1 MRLSDEEWTIHHL
14 RQHLQYAVNLELW
27 TIPFYM
33 SAMYSIVDRSSAEFQ
48 LVQSV
53 VNQEMLHVQLASNLA
68 NAYGYSPRFK
78 APEYEGQA
86 IPHLDFN
93 LDRPNPTEIF
103 TPYSAEIGPLDEE
116 RINAMCLIEYPEW
129 KTHGR
134 PDLHDNVKEYGSIAE
149 FYAAVEYG
157 AGLLKSDLRG
167 GVRQVDYFSAF
178 YRNLPMLTVADSGEA
193 GFRQAL
199 LLIDTIC
206 DQGEGASRRDSGLPT
221 PFQNTAD
228 DSNPGLPH
236 YEKFLQIRNE
246 TQRSP
251 LYAVK
256 PKDRYT
262 EEDRAL
268 AAILRKSFQEFLGAL
283 EELFSGRNPEDFFRL
298 MITVGAAIQNCWKH
312 GVTPRFS

>member
-1 MRLSDEEWTIHHL
+1 MRLRDEEWTIHHL
-14 RQHLQYAVNLELW
+14 RQHLQYAVDLEIW

-33 SAMYSIVDRSSAEFQ
+33 SAMYSVVDRSSQEFQ

-68 NAYGYSPRFK
+68 NAYGLSPVFK
-78 APEYEGQA
+78 APTYEGQT

-93 LDRPNPTEIF
+93 LDKPNPSEIF
-103 TPYSAEIGPLDEE
+103 SPYSAEIGPLDEE
-116 RINAMCLIEYPEW
+116 RVNAMCLIEYPEW
-129 KTHGR
+129 KTHGK
-134 PDLHDNVKEYGSIAE
+134 PNLHDNVKEYGSIAE
-149 FYAAVEYG
+149 FYDAVEYG

-178 YRNLPMLTVADSGEA
+178 YRNLPALTIPDSGEA

-206 DQGEGASRRDSGLPT
+206 DQGEGASRKDSDLPAA
-221 PFQNTAD
+221 FQNTAD
-228 DSNPGLPH
+228 DSQADLPH
-236 YEKFLQIRNE
+236 YEKFLEIRNE
-246 TQRSP
+246 TQRSL
-251 LYAVK
+251 LYPFK
-256 PKDRYT
+256 PRDRYSDQ
-262 EEDRAL
+262 DRAL
-268 AAILRKSFQEFLGAL
+268 EKILVHSFQEFLGAL

-298 MITVGAAIQNCWKH
+298 MITVGAGIQNCWKN